1 MIEFFHNLSIQALCK
16 CGDTTAV
23 KFDAMNRL
31 NKSLINLLT
40 AESLAFDTARILR
53 MMTEFFDQP
62 IFVIDQPSFVTGE
75 ETDKEKIEENIE
87 RSILNDG
94 EMEFPTDTDQM
105 TCQTWLRR

>member
-1 MIEFFHNLSIQALCK
+1 MQVDLFTIYPCK
-16 CGDTTAV
+16 GVSEDTIV
-23 KFDAMNRL
+23 IKFDAINRL
-31 NKSLINLLT
+31 SKSLNDLLT

-94 EMEFPTDTDQM
+94 EMEFPTDTAQM

>member
-1 MIEFFHNLSIQALCK
+1 MIEFFHNSSIQALCK

-23 KFDAMNRL
+23 KFDAINRL

>member
-1 MIEFFHNLSIQALCK
+1 MQVDLFTIYPCK
-16 CGDTTAV
+16 GVSEDTIV
-23 KFDAMNRL
+23 IKFDAINRL
-31 NKSLINLLT
+31 SKSLNDLLT

-62 IFVIDQPSFVTGE
+62 IFVIDQPSFITGE